1 MEILT
6 STRAVAYCRFSSQMQ
21 ADGNSIEAQQRA
33 IYKYMAEKVYMPSGE
48 YIDEAVTGT
57 NLQRA
62 AFNQMLE
69 DAEKG
74 LFDVVVVHKMDRFS
88 RDVYDALDVER
99 RLGDYGVKIESVI
112 EQFSD
117 TPEGQLQQII
127 QLGVGQ
133 YYSANLAREVMKG
146 LKENAYKALHN
157 GGIPPLGYDVNPE
170 TNEYIINE
178 KEAECIRIIF
188 EKFLEG
194 WSYRELA
201 DYLNL
206 LGYTTK
212 IGNKF
217 SSKSSFY
224 DLLTNPKYKGEYVYN
239 RTVKK
244 PKRPGMKRNHRKNK
258 NEEDIIRIENGIPA
272 IVSKET
278 FNAVQTLFSK
288 RQRTKSQKRAKTVYL
303 LSGLVYCSQCG
314 SKYHGSARKGGRNK
328 QEYVSY
334 RCSKRNA
341 IDKQC
346 SCKEINRTVLD
357 EFVLNQLFD
366 LVLDEN
372 NIERLYE
379 RVNIK
384 MKERLNQ
391 KESELPKLK
400 QQLKDLDKQIGNIVR
415 AIALGGFNGLEAITA
430 ELQRLEKDKAMIVE
444 MIEEFQQEDEDSH
457 ITRDQIKELI
467 VESKGFVKGNNN
479 EMIKYII
486 SRFVN
491 QIRISNEAIEVEYNF
506 GGFFDVEEPIKL
518 LDLVKVSRLEIYTS
532 IAFEIAV

>member
-33 IYKYMAEKVYMPSGE
+33 IYKYMAEKGYMPSGE

-400 QQLKDLDKQIGNIVR
+400 QQIKDLDKQIGNIVR

>member
-33 IYKYMAEKVYMPSGE
+33 IYKYVAEKGYMPSGE

-258 NEEDIIRIENGIPA
+258 KEEDIIRIENGIPA

-278 FNAVQTLFSK
+278 FDAVQTLFSK

-379 RVNIK
+379 RVNVK

-391 KESELPKLK
+391 KEGELPKLK

>member
-1 MEILT
+1 M
-6 STRAVAYCRFSSQMQ
+6 
-21 ADGNSIEAQQRA
+21 
-33 IYKYMAEKVYMPSGE
+33 
-48 YIDEAVTGT
+48 
-57 NLQRA
+57 
-62 AFNQMLE
+62 
-69 DAEKG
+69 
-74 LFDVVVVHKMDRFS
+74 
-88 RDVYDALDVER
+88 
-99 RLGDYGVKIESVI
+99 
-112 EQFSD
+112 
-117 TPEGQLQQII
+117 
-127 QLGVGQ
+127 
-133 YYSANLAREVMKG
+133 
-146 LKENAYKALHN
+146 
-157 GGIPPLGYDVNPE
+157 
-170 TNEYIINE
+170 
-178 KEAECIRIIF
+178 
-188 EKFLEG
+188 
-194 WSYRELA
+194 
-201 DYLNL
+201 
-206 LGYTTK
+206 
-212 IGNKF
+212 
-217 SSKSSFY
+217 
-224 DLLTNPKYKGEYVYN
+224 
-239 RTVKK
+239 KK

-430 ELQRLEKDKAMIVE
+430 ELHRLEKDKAMIVE

>member
-1 MEILT
+1 MTT
-6 STRAVAYCRFSSQMQ
+6 SDMIKAAAYCRFSSQMQ
-21 ADGNSIEAQQRA
+21 ADGHSIEAQQRA
-33 IYKYMAEKVYMPSGE
+33 IYKYMAEKGYIPSGE

-99 RLGDYGVKIESVI
+99 RLGSFGIRIESVI

-170 TNEYIINE
+170 TNQYVINE
-178 KEAECIRIIF
+178 KEAQCIRIIF

-194 WSYRELA
+194 WTYRELA

-244 PKRPGMKRNHRKNK
+244 PKRLGMKRNHRKNK
-258 NEEDIIRIENGIPA
+258 SEEDIIRIENGIPA
-272 IVSKET
+272 IVTKET
-278 FNAVQTLFSK
+278 FDAVQTLFSK
-288 RQRTKSQKRAKTVYL
+288 RQRTKSQKRAKTIYL
-303 LSGLVYCSQCG
+303 LSGLVYCSECG

-334 RCSKRNA
+334 RCSKRKA
-341 IDKQC
+341 MDKKC
-346 SCKEINRTVLD
+346 SCKEINRTLLD
-357 EFVLNQLFD
+357 DFVLNQLFE
-366 LVLDEN
+366 LVLNEN
-372 NIERLYE
+372 IIEQLYE
-379 RVNIK
+379 RINVK
-384 MKERLNQ
+384 MKERLNE

-400 QQLKDLDKQIGNIVR
+400 QQLKELDKQISNIVR
-415 AIALGGFNGLEAITA
+415 AIALGGCNRIEAITA
-430 ELQRLEKDKAMIVE
+430 ELQRLEKDKALIVE
-444 MIEEFQQEDEDSH
+444 MIEEFEKEDEGYY

-467 VESKGFVKGNNN
+467 VESRNFVTMNNS
-479 EMIKYII
+479 EMIKCII
-486 SRFVN
+486 SRFVH

-506 GGFFDVEEPIKL
+506 GGFFNVEETMKL
-518 LDLVKVSRLEIYTS
+518 LDVVSISRLEIYAS
-532 IAFEIAV
+532 IGFEMVI

>member
-33 IYKYMAEKVYMPSGE
+33 IYKYMAEKGYMPSGE

>member
-1 MEILT
+1 MGNSNQI
-6 STRAVAYCRFSSQMQ
+6 RAAAYCRFSSQMQ

-33 IYKYMAEKVYMPSGE
+33 IYKYMAEKSYMPANE
-48 YIDEAVTGT
+48 YIDEAATGT
-57 NLQRA
+57 NIQRV
-62 AFNQMLE
+62 AFNQMIE
-69 DAEKG
+69 DASKG
-74 LFDVVVVHKMDRFS
+74 LFDVVIVHKMDRFS

-99 RLGDYGVKIESVI
+99 RLAEYGVRIESVI

-178 KEAECIRIIF
+178 KEAQCIRIIF

-206 LGYTTK
+206 LGYRTK
-212 IGNKF
+212 IGNQF

-224 DLLTNPKYKGEYVYN
+224 DLLTNSKYKGEYVYN

-272 IVSKET
+272 IVSKDT
-278 FNAVQTLFSK
+278 FDAAQTLFAK
-288 RQRTKSQKRAKTVYL
+288 RQRTKSQKRAKTMYL
-303 LSGLVYCSQCG
+303 LSGLVYCSECG

-357 EFVLNQLFD
+357 DFVLNQLFD
-366 LVLDEN
+366 LILDEN
-372 NIERLYE
+372 NIEQLYE
-379 RVNIK
+379 RVNVK

-400 QQLKDLDKQIGNIVR
+400 QQLKELDKQIGNIVR
-415 AIALGGFNGLEAITA
+415 AIAVGGFNGLEAITS
-430 ELQRLEKDKAMIVE
+430 ELQRLEKDKALIVE
-444 MIEEFQQEDEDSH
+444 MIEEFHQEDEDSH
-457 ITRDQIKELI
+457 LTREQIKELI
-467 VESKGFVKGNNN
+467 DESREFVKTNNN

-491 QIRISNEAIEVEYNF
+491 QIKISNDAIEVEYNF
-506 GGFFDVEEPIKL
+506 GGFFDIQESIKL
-518 LDLVKVSRLEIYTS
+518 LEVIKVSRLEIYSS
-532 IAFEIAV
+532 INYEIAI

>member
-33 IYKYMAEKVYMPSGE
+33 IYKYMAEKGYMPSGE

-99 RLGDYGVKIESVI
+99 RLGDYGVKIESVV

-357 EFVLNQLFD
+357 EFVLKQLFD

-379 RVNIK
+379 SVNVK

-391 KESELPKLK
+391 KEGELPKLK